1 MDENRQ
7 SVPHPAHHE
16 DTHPV
21 RSGSNHVNT
30 SPSRSFNVQV
40 SPSSAA
46 FTRGYMNEQELE
58 IQVQMQARL
67 IEKLQSQGLLGLLQ
81 RRRVRKIDL
90 PRYIREDELRALN
103 VRLKQ
108 KVRDL
113 NEELAGRRGSV
124 ADTRQ

>member
-7 SVPHPAHHE
+7 SVPRPAHHE
-16 DTHPV
+16 DTHPI
-21 RSGSNHVNT
+21 RSASNHVNT
-30 SPSRSFNVQV
+30 PPSRSFNVQI
-40 SPSSAA
+40 SPSASA

-58 IQVQMQARL
+58 IQVQTQARL

-81 RRRVRKIDL
+81 RRRVRKMDL

-108 KVRDL
+108 KVREL